1 MQNGEQTKKA
11 VLPASAQVEFGK
23 SISLSGIT
31 EIVSSTDKCFVAR
44 AGESVLTVQGEGLK
58 PRLIDVEKNT
68 AVLSGKTYAV
78 SQSNSLTPKGLIAKL
93 FR

>member
-11 VLPASAQVEFGK
+11 VPTASAQVEFGK
-23 SISLSGIT
+23 GITLGGIT
-31 EIVSSTDKCFVAR
+31 EIISSTDKTFTAR
-44 AGESVLTVQGEGLK
+44 AGESVITVQGEDLR
-58 PRLIDVEKNT
+58 PTLIDVEKNT

>member
-23 SISLSGIT
+23 GISLSGVT
-31 EIVSSTDKCFVAR
+31 EIISSTEKCFVAR
-44 AGESVLTVQGEGLK
+44 AGERVLTVQGEGLTPK
-58 PRLIDVEKNT
+58 LIDVEKNT
-68 AVLSGKTYAV
+68 AVLGGKVYAV
-78 SQSNSLTPKGLIAKL
+78 SQSEQLTPKGFLAKL